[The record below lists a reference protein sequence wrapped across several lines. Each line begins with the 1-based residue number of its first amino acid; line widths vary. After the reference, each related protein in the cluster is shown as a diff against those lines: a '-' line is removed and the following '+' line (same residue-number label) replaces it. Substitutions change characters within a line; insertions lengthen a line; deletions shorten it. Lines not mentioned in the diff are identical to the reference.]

1 MKKNLLLV
9 FFVSLCLACNSQS
22 QKNDTKASGLSLNIT
37 GKLNNAVAGKV
48 YLEKMNERNIATKID
63 SSATSSNAFSF
74 KTTIPE
80 PGIYQLNVADQ
91 QIIGLIL
98 DGGENLTV
106 TADGVATPEKAATF
120 KVEGSKTMDKFNEIM
135 TQMQQFGQARS
146 VLEGKFQA
154 AKTEKDREAI
164 RKEYQ
169 AAELSRGQAVLPKI
183 KELGTSMAG
192 IIAANNFLNPET
204 DGQYMME
211 LVQKLKDE
219 GKNHFYANIF
229 IQEVNRKSIGT
240 IGTPA
245 PDFELVDLNGKK
257 VKLSDQKGKTV
268 IIDFWAT
275 WCGPCISSFP
285 GMKMAIDKYKDN
297 PKVVFLFVNTFERVP
312 QDNWKDHV
320 NKFVTQRG
328 YAYLNPIL
336 DFNNQTAISYGV
348 EGIPAK
354 FCIDKDGKFKN
365 KSAGYLGSSQAV
377 YDEMVKWVEEGE

>member
-22 QKNDTKASGLSLNIT
+22 QKSDTKTSGLSLNIT

-63 SSATSSNAFSF
+63 SSATTSNAFIF

-106 TADGVATPEKAATF
+106 TADGVATPEKAATS
-120 KVEGSKTMDKFNEIM
+120 KVEGSKTMDKFNEVM
-135 TQMQQFGQARS
+135 TQMQQFGQTRS

-169 AAELSRGQAVLPKI
+169 AAELAKGQAVLPKI

-211 LVQKLKDE
+211 LAQKLKDE

-268 IIDFWAT
+268 ILDFWAT

-297 PKVVFLFVNTFERVP
+297 PNVVFLFVNTFERVP
-312 QDNWKDHV
+312 QSNWKDHV

-328 YAYLNPIL
+328 YSYLNPIL
-336 DFNNQTAISYGV
+336 DFNNQTAITYGV

-354 FCIDKDGKFKN
+354 FCIDKDGKFKH